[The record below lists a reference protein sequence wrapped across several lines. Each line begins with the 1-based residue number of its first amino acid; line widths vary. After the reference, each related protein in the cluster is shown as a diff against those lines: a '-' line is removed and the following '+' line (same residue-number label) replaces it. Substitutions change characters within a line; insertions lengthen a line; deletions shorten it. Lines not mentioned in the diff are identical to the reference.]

1 MRLLMMLLSTVI
13 TFFTLFLL
21 SFSRGDDHDHTTDD
35 DSTNDFDDD
44 DDDYKSKWAND
55 FYNATIW
62 DLKTGYEDEGYE
74 HDSTRCARQD
84 NQEN

>member
-35 DSTNDFDDD
+35 SINDFDDD